1 MGTKIVFVIS
11 LVISAAV
18 SNAAYAK
25 IQNLTD
31 ENRQVHLSDI
41 TAAQARM
48 PVLNSTKE
56 SEEKL
61 CHQAATNLKM
71 FLPRM
76 MKLVE
81 EKVDRSDPKQMSKY
95 TKFKQGYSN
104 LENAS
109 KSQIVSS
116 CKNDKRNQ
124 GFYNCAAN
132 AKQTELFIVC
142 VSLPKTS
149 QVTMP

>member
-11 LVISAAV
+11 LLISAGV
-18 SNAAYAK
+18 TNTAYAK
-25 IQNLTD
+25 IHNLT
-31 ENRQVHLSDI
+31 EQNRQVHLSDI
-41 TAAQARM
+41 TAAQAKKSN
-48 PVLNSTKE
+48 VNSTKA
-56 SEEKL
+56 SEETMCRL
-61 CHQAATNLKM
+61 AATNLQT
-71 FLPRM
+71 FLPKM

-81 EKVDRSDPKQMSKY
+81 EKVDRSDPRQMSKY

-104 LENAS
+104 LEKAS
-109 KSQIVSS
+109 KSQLVSE

-132 AKQTELFIVC
+132 AQQTELFIVC

-149 QVTMP
+149 QVSP

>member
-1 MGTKIVFVIS
+1 MGTKIIFVIS
-11 LVISAAV
+11 LVISAGLTNV
-18 SNAAYAK
+18 AYAK
-25 IQNLTD
+25 IHNLTD

-41 TAAQARM
+41 TAEQARKSNVN
-48 PVLNSTKE
+48 PTKA
-56 SEEKL
+56 SEETMCRL
-61 CHQAATNLKM
+61 AATNLQT

-81 EKVDRSDPKQMSKY
+81 DSVDRSDPKQMSKY
-95 TKFKQGYSN
+95 TKFRQGYSN

-109 KSQIVSS
+109 TSQLVSD
-116 CKNDKRNQ
+116 CKNDKVNQ

-142 VSLPKTS
+142 VSLPRTS
-149 QVTMP
+149 QVSP